1 MIEKEKIL
9 FPYPKIREI
18 QSEMIEEVDNCV
30 RNKKN
35 LIAHA
40 PTGIGKTIAAL
51 SPALAYAFSNNK
63 TIFFLTSRHTQHHI
77 VINTLRQIKERYNK
91 EVISCDIIGKQ
102 WMCAQGGVDALYSNE
117 FIEFCK
123 SLREEDKCEF
133 YANTK
138 SKSGKATTKASAVLA
153 DLKNISPC
161 HTEDLANLCLNEK
174 LCPYEMAALLA
185 RDAKVIVADYYYIFN
200 PNIRDSFLQKAGK
213 ELGDSILIIDEG
225 HNLPKRCRDLLTD
238 KISGFVLDRAVKEA
252 KKFGFKEAEGFLR
265 EIKNILVNLS
275 NAIAEEN
282 EERIIRKEEFVEKI
296 NKVIDYERLINEL
309 EFAAD
314 EIRKM
319 QKQSYTGGVASFLS
333 NWRGQ
338 EKGFSRILSFK
349 ETGNEPIITLSY
361 RCLDPSFVTK
371 DIVNNSHSTIIM
383 SGTLTPTNMYKDILG
398 FENAVEKEYN
408 SPFPKKNRLSLIVP
422 ETTTKFTRRSEDE
435 FSRIAAKC
443 AELIDLVP
451 GNCALFF
458 PSYFVRDSVYKF
470 LFEKLK
476 KPVILERP
484 HLSKLEK
491 QELLGEFKRNKE
503 KGAVLLGVA
512 TGSFGEGIDLPG
524 DLLKAVIVVGLP
536 LEKPNL
542 ETKELIDYYDL
553 LYSKGWD
560 YGYIFPAIT
569 KTLQNAGRCIRSEE
583 DRGVIVFLDER
594 YAWPDYKRCFPP
606 DMDVKVS
613 KMYNKRIKE
622 FFGNN

>member
-9 FPYPKIREI
+9 FPYPQIREI

-51 SPALAYAFSNNK
+51 SPALAYAFSENK

-77 VINTLRQIKERYNK
+77 VINTLRQIKERYGK
-91 EVISCDIIGKQ
+91 EIISCDIIGKQ

-133 YANTK
+133 YVNVK
-138 SKSGKATTKASAVLA
+138 SKSGKATTKAKAVLA
-153 DLKNISPC
+153 ELKNISPC

-185 RDAKVIVADYYYIFN
+185 KEAKVIVSDYYYMFN
-200 PNIRDSFLQKAGK
+200 QNIRTGFLQKADK
-213 ELGDSILIIDEG
+213 ELEDCILIIDEG

-238 KISGFVLDRAVKEA
+238 KLSGFILDMAMKEA
-252 KKFGFKEAEGFLR
+252 KKFGYKEIEGFLN
-265 EIKNILVNLS
+265 EIKNILFNLS
-275 NAIAEEN
+275 NAINERE
-282 EERIIRKEEFVEKI
+282 EERIVKKEEFI
-296 NKVIDYERLINEL
+296 NKVNDIMDYEQLMDDL
-309 EFAAD
+309 EALA
-314 EIRKM
+314 EEVRKK
-319 QKQSYTGGVASFLS
+319 QKKSYIGSVASFLS
-333 NWRGQ
+333 NWQGQ

-371 DIVNNSHSTIIM
+371 DVVNNSHSTIIM

-398 FENAVEKEYN
+398 FENVVEKEYN

-594 YAWPDYKRCFPP
+594 YAWPNYKRCFPP

-613 KMYNKRIKE
+613 KMYDKRIKE
-622 FFGNN
+622 FFSH

>member
-398 FENAVEKEYN
+398 FENVVEKEYN

-435 FSRIAAKC
+435 FSRIAAKR
-443 AELIDLVP
+443 AKKY
-451 GNCALFF
+451 FF
-458 PSYFVRDSVYKF
+458 
-470 LFEKLK
+470 
-476 KPVILERP
+476 
-484 HLSKLEK
+484 
-491 QELLGEFKRNKE
+491 
-503 KGAVLLGVA
+503 
-512 TGSFGEGIDLPG
+512 
-524 DLLKAVIVVGLP
+524 
-536 LEKPNL
+536 
-542 ETKELIDYYDL
+542 
-553 LYSKGWD
+553 
-560 YGYIFPAIT
+560 
-569 KTLQNAGRCIRSEE
+569 
-583 DRGVIVFLDER
+583 
-594 YAWPDYKRCFPP
+594 
-606 DMDVKVS
+606 
-613 KMYNKRIKE
+613 
-622 FFGNN
+622 FF